1 MTRLAAVAAVAA
13 LACCSAGEPAEP
25 FAEPVVVKV
34 RYGFSSQQ
42 IAEALVTEG
51 IIGSK
56 WSFLWQRI
64 LNLNQTLMAG
74 EYQFENPVTA
84 EEAFEMI
91 ASGKVRLYRLTVP
104 EGLNRFQ
111 IAEVVRDFSLVSA
124 DEFLELTEDPEPV
137 LDLFPNAKNLEG
149 CLFPETYSLANTSG
163 TGDLLDAM
171 IDRFRE
177 ELGKARN
184 DRTSELNDWDAL
196 ILASMI
202 EEETY
207 GRAERGIVSS
217 VFHNRIQRGMLMQCD
232 PTVIYGLIL
241 EDRYRGKIY
250 RSDLKDPHPY
260 NTYVHSGLP
269 PGPITNPGSRSLQA
283 AFSPDTTDF
292 LYFVAKP
299 GGDSG
304 HTFSKTLAEHNH
316 AVGEWRRY
324 IRSAD

>member
-1 MTRLAAVAAVAA
+1 MEGV
-13 LACCSAGEPAEP
+13 
-25 FAEPVVVKV
+25 
-34 RYGFSSQQ
+34 
-42 IAEALVTEG
+42 IA
-51 IIGSK
+51 SK
-56 WSFLWQRI
+56 WSFLWQRL
-64 LNLNQTLMAG
+64 LNPDRTLMAG
-74 EYQFENPVTA
+74 EYRFKKPLTA
-84 EEAFEMI
+84 AEAFEMV

-111 IAEVVRDFSLVSA
+111 IAEVVREFSLVSA

-137 LDLFPNAKNLEG
+137 VDLFPDAKNLEG
-149 CLFPETYSLANTSG
+149 FLYPETYSLASTSS

-171 IDRFRE
+171 IGKFRE
-177 ELGKARN
+177 ALDKARR
-184 DRTSELNDWDAL
+184 DRTSELNDWDVL

-202 EEETY
+202 EKETY
-207 GRAERGIVSS
+207 GMAERGVVSS

-269 PGPITNPGSRSLQA
+269 PGPITNPGSKSLQA

-292 LYFVAKP
+292 LFFVAKP

-304 HTFSKTLAEHNH
+304 HTFSRTLAEHNH
-316 AVGEWRRY
+316 AVSKWRRY
-324 IRSAD
+324 VRSTD